1 MTDVVVFGATACV
14 GEHVA
19 HVHLKDVLSTG
30 EPHDTCPWGAGVV
43 DVEACLRALEQIHY
57 RAALAV
63 EHEPEDHDPG
73 EEIRLMR
80 EQLEGWL
87 L

>member
-43 DVEACLRALEQIHY
+43 DVEACVRMLERIDYRGALVI
-57 RAALAV
+57 
-63 EHEPEDHDPG
+63 EHGSEDHDPG
-73 EEIRLMR
+73 DEIRSMR
-80 EQLEGWL
+80 EQLETWL

>member
-19 HVHLKDVLSTG
+19 HLHLKDVLSTG

-43 DVEACLRALEQIHY
+43 DVEACLRALEQIDY

-73 EEIRLMR
+73 EEIRSVR
-80 EQLEGWL
+80 EQPERWL
-87 L
+87 R